1 MDILL
6 INPGG
11 TRKAVYQDL
20 SKVFSTINTPF
31 WAALTAGYLR
41 GKGFSVGILDANAE
55 NLDIEETVTKASSA
69 SARYVAVVC
78 YSQQANVRAP
88 IIVAVNTLVQ
98 QIKAKFPEQKV
109 VLSGWHPSA
118 LPERSLQENGTDY
131 VIKADAREHLEA
143 DDRDQTETPFIGR

>member
-20 SKVFSTINTPF
+20 SKVFSAIDTPF

-55 NLDIEETVTKASSA
+55 NLDLEETVARTGSA
-69 SARYVAVVC
+69 GAHYVAVVC
-78 YSQQANVRAP
+78 YSQQANVCAP
-88 IIVAVNTLVQ
+88 IMVAVNALVQ
-98 QIKAKFPEQKV
+98 QIKTKFPEQKV

-118 LPERSLQENGTDY
+118 LPERSLEESGADY
-131 VIKADAREHLEA
+131 VIK
-143 DDRDQTETPFIGR
+143 G